1 MPDEIP
7 SLAASWGGA
16 DDERADALAMQASL
30 PSDLVSPAEALGD
43 DRWKAMVDADVAG
56 GGENALE
63 EFRFGWDWGG
73 LTVQQKADMLAAA
86 ALDRE
91 MNAYI
96 DVVSE
101 AAARAPA
108 DPEEFAGSVA
118 AARMERGRRT

>member
-1 MPDEIP
+1 MPDGIP

-16 DDERADALAMQASL
+16 DDERAEALAMQASL
-30 PSDLVSPAEALGD
+30 PSDLVAPAEALGD

-73 LTVQQKADMLAAA
+73 LTVQQKADMLATA

-91 MNAYI
+91 MKAYI
-96 DVVSE
+96 GAASD
-101 AAARAPA
+101 AAAKPPV
-108 DPEEFAGSVA
+108 DPEEFAGRVA
-118 AARMERGRRT
+118 AARMERARRA